1 MTPTDIGNS
10 HFKFLFLFQK
20 ISGVEFKF
28 KFNSPFVQCALHC
41 LPINAFSGK
50 EYGTHLEFR
59 ACNFIDQGLLPVK
72 RNWMFPSFPATVGH
86 STALNEVLYLPYP
99 SM

>member
-10 HFKFLFLFQK
+10 HFEFLFLLQK
-20 ISGVEFKF
+20 ISGVELSSLFE
-28 KFNSPFVQCALHC
+28 QCVLHC
-41 LPINAFSGK
+41 LPIYAFSGK